1 MYYKEIY
8 TEGEYYY
15 FDKNKLTLKFISKY
29 YRFSKPSDING
40 IVSYDKDINILLS
53 DTKEQTDFNIGFSYK
68 RDIKNSGFNLKINPE
83 KEVIIVS
90 SDERGIV
97 NGYKTFIKQ
106 IKKTEDGIYRNKSRA
121 KFKIKWSNRRI
132 LW

>member
-53 DTKEQTDFNIGFSYK
+53 DTK
-68 RDIKNSGFNLKINPE
+68 
-83 KEVIIVS
+83 
-90 SDERGIV
+90 
-97 NGYKTFIKQ
+97 
-106 IKKTEDGIYRNKSRA
+106 
-121 KFKIKWSNRRI
+121 
-132 LW
+132 